1 MDEWSKDELAVA
13 VSAYRTMQAAI
24 ATGAKVNKAQV
35 YRDLS
40 SQHGRTPKSWE
51 YRMQNISHVL
61 AEFGKSWIEG
71 LKPASNVGPTATN
84 VLVELLFDNEPVAT
98 ATVGPTSALLA
109 KESIL
114 ADNSAAF
121 APMDVE
127 DQRRRVLATIV
138 RRRGQSK
145 FRKKLLDAY
154 DSRCAVTQCDAVD
167 ALEAAHIHP
176 YLSEASNATSNG
188 LLLRADIHTLFDL
201 YLISV
206 DAYSMRVELSPTL
219 IGSSYSELVGCTLS
233 PPKSQ
238 ASAAST
244 DALQWHRAQCAW

>member
-1 MDEWSKDELAVA
+1 MDEWRKDELAVA

-24 ATGAKVNKAQV
+24 AAGSKVNKAQV

-84 VLVELLFDNEPVAT
+84 VLVELLFDNEPMAT
-98 ATVGPTSALLA
+98 ATVGATNALLT

-121 APMDVE
+121 IPEDVE
-127 DQRRRVLATIV
+127 DQRRRVLASIV
-138 RRRGQSK
+138 RRRGQSQ
-145 FRKKLLDAY
+145 FRKKLLDTY

-176 YLSEASNATSNG
+176 YLGDASNDVTNG
-188 LLLRADIHTLFDL
+188 LLLRADVHTLFDL
-201 YLISV
+201 YLISI
-206 DAYSMRVELSPTL
+206 DPDSMRVALSPQL
-219 IGSSYSELVGCTLS
+219 RQSSYALLEGRTLGA
-233 PPKSQ
+233 PRIEAQ
-238 ASAAST
+238 AVSS
-244 DALQWHRAQCAW
+244 DSLRWHRRQCSW